1 MSGLGRAVRNAKT
14 KVKVLLAFGSI
25 ILMAAIIVIW
35 MITQIVSVAK
45 MTEQMYNK
53 PHLAT
58 SHILTIRVNVQ
69 DIQRTLY
76 TMVSLEEDELHQ
88 QAQEI
93 KTALDTD
100 IQNVEES
107 VNWLSAT
114 FTSQDKIQLLKD
126 MKAILENAGP
136 LREQIYQE
144 IMEGDRDKAKEML
157 TKDYEQMFQN
167 FKSNAVQMTL
177 LIQKDAEQFVEGASQ
192 SARISLIV
200 STVLLIVG
208 VCYGVLITGIFTRSI
223 LKPVMQ
229 LKEASVKM
237 SEGYMDARELVTYE
251 SRDEFGQL
259 ADSLRIT
266 MTNLS
271 AYIKEISGILLR
283 LSKGDLTIPRDE
295 ITDFLGDFSEIKS
308 SFVTILK
315 SFNSTLVDI
324 SNSSEQVDS
333 GSEQVSA
340 AAQNLSNGTGEQS
353 ASIEQLTITVESIS
367 SQIRENADHTVN
379 ANELAQ
385 QVYEEVR
392 ESNKH
397 MDEMGHAMDEI
408 RESSQEIGKIIKT
421 IEDIAFQ
428 TNILALNAAVE
439 AARAGEAGKGFAV
452 VADEVRNL
460 ASKSAEASQS
470 TAQLID
476 NAVNAVA
483 NGTRIADSTAESL
496 KAVGTTT
503 QEVVE
508 NVNRIAQASEKQAAA
523 VEDVTRRVEQISG
536 VVQAN
541 SATAEESAAAS
552 EELASQATVLRDL
565 VARFTLYRGNR

>member
-1 MSGLGRAVRNAKT
+1 MVGLREIMRNT
-14 KVKVLLAFGSI
+14 RTRVKVLLAFGSI
-25 ILMAAIIVIW
+25 ILMASVIVIW
-35 MITQIVSVAK
+35 MISQIISVAD
-45 MTEQMYNK
+45 MTKEMYNR

-76 TMVSLEEDELHQ
+76 TMISLDDQELIQ
-88 QAQEI
+88 KSQEI
-93 KTALDTD
+93 KAALDAD
-100 IQNVEES
+100 MQNVENS
-107 VNWLSAT
+107 INWLDGA
-114 FTSQDKIQLLKD
+114 FTSGDKIALLKE
-126 MKAILENAGP
+126 MKAILEDAGP

-144 IMEGDRDKAKEML
+144 IIQGDKEAAREDL
-157 TKDYEQMFQN
+157 TQDYEQLFQR
-167 FKSNAVQMTL
+167 FKSNATEMTS
-177 LIQKDAEQFVEGASQ
+177 LIQQDAETFVDEASQ
-192 SARISLIV
+192 SARTSLIV
-200 STVLLIVG
+200 SVVLLAAGIIYGIVVTG
-208 VCYGVLITGIFTRSI
+208 VFTRSI

-229 LKEASVKM
+229 LREASVKM

-251 SRDEFGQL
+251 SKDELGQL
-259 ADSLRIT
+259 ADSLRVT

-295 ITDFLGDFSEIKS
+295 ITDYLGDFSEIKS

-324 SNSSEQVDS
+324 SCSSEQVDS
-333 GSEQVSA
+333 GSDQVSA

-353 ASIEQLTITVESIS
+353 ASIEQLTTTVESIS
-367 SQIRENADHTVN
+367 VQIRENADNTIN
-379 ANELAQ
+379 ANQLAQ
-385 QVYEEVR
+385 QVYKEVQ
-392 ESNKH
+392 ESNH
-397 MDEMGHAMDEI
+397 QMDEMGRAMDEI
-408 RESSQEIGKIIKT
+408 RVSSQEIGKIIKT

-460 ASKSAEASQS
+460 ASKSAEASKS

-476 NAVNAVA
+476 NAVNAVT
-483 NGTRIADSTAESL
+483 NGTRIADTTAESL
-496 KAVGTTT
+496 KAVGATT

-508 NVNRIAQASEKQAAA
+508 TVNRIAKASEKQAEA
-523 VEDVTRRVEQISG
+523 VEEVTVRVEQISG
-536 VVQAN
+536 VVQSN

-552 EELASQATVLRDL
+552 EELASQATVLRNL
-565 VARFTLYRGNR
+565 VARFTLYRGDH